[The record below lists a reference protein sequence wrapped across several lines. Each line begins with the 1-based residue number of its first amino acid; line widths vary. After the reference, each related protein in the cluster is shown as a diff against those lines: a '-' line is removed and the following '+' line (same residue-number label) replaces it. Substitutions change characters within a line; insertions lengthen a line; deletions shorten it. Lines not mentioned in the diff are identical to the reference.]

1 MMNGK
6 KNEGKRNSYNPDLAM
21 IGENIRKRREALG
34 MSQTE
39 LALAIETNRG
49 RLSEYENGVR
59 EMGISKLLD
68 IASILRC
75 QPGDLCRSNT
85 VSSGQCSDERLSKI
99 IRHLE
104 TLSATDKDVILD
116 TLELVILGIE
126 TKNQN

>member
-1 MMNGK
+1 MNGK

-39 LALAIETNRG
+39 LALATGINRG

-68 IASILRC
+68 FASILEC

-85 VSSGQCSDERLSKI
+85 VSSGQGTDERISKI
-99 IRHLE
+99 VRHLE
-104 TLSATDKDVILD
+104 FLSATDKVVILN

-126 TKNQN
+126 TKNQK